1 MKRDLVY
8 KLLLFISIILILL
21 FIVFVYIDYSK
32 YDSLTFSAPFSAYV
46 LIRLLEFVLP
56 SIILLIL
63 ALLFK
68 RKR

>member
-8 KLLLFISIILILL
+8 KLLLFLSIILIIL